1 MNSRLPAML
10 AALGLAIA
18 APAHAAKTAG
28 DVVDDSTINASIKAA
43 LVTNK
48 KTEAHRINVET
59 YKGIVQLSGFVNSQA
74 EKDEATQVASAVSG
88 VKEVRNSIAIG
99 PSGSVGQKLDDSVTT
114 GRVKAALID
123 SKDVKSHQI
132 NVETNA
138 GVVQLSGFVTSDAMR
153 ESAERVAANV
163 NGVKKV
169 DNELMIKPR

>member
-1 MNSRLPAML
+1 MNSRILAML
-10 AALGLAIA
+10 AALGVAIA

-28 DVVDDSTINASIKAA
+28 DVVDDNTINASIKAE

-48 KTEAHRINVET
+48 VTDAHRINVET
-59 YKGIVQLSGFVNSQA
+59 YKGIVQLSGFVDTQA
-74 EKDEATQVASAVSG
+74 QKDEATKVAASVSG
-88 VKEVRNSIAIG
+88 VKDVKNSIAIG

-123 SKDVKSHQI
+123 NKDVKSHQI

-153 ESAERVAANV
+153 DSAARVAANV
-163 NGVKKV
+163 DGVKKI
-169 DNELMIKPR
+169 DNELMVKPH

>member
-28 DVVDDSTINASIKAA
+28 DALDDSTINASVKAA

-74 EKDEATQVASAVSG
+74 EKDEATQVAAAVSG
-88 VKEVRNSIAIG
+88 VKEVRNSVAIG

-123 SKDVKSHQI
+123 DKDVKSHQI

-138 GVVQLSGFVTSDAMR
+138 GVVQLSGFVTSEAMR
-153 ESAERVAANV
+153 DSAARVAANV
-163 NGVKKV
+163 DGVKKV
-169 DNELMIKPR
+169 DNELMVKPH